1 MKLLLRKNKTP
12 WKDDDLIRVVRAA
25 LRSIVGE
32 ERQNIQD
39 VYVFDAQEA
48 AETTIYASG
57 GCDFKLDVG
66 PLLPL
71 EVVAN
76 AGMSRPVL
84 PPRVVS
90 ELMVEI
96 RAFHGENRL
105 LRVKPPMVQAKRPTV
120 KKAAVPKPET
130 FLDQV
135 KVDVEKAQ
143 ARVKKYQS
151 LVERA
156 ERDVRKHERRLK
168 GAQKRAEEAA

>member
-48 AETTIYASG
+48 AETMIYASG

-66 PLLPL
+66 LLLPL

-76 AGMSRPVL
+76 AGTTRPVL

-96 RAFHGENRL
+96 RAFHGENRP
-105 LRVKPPMVQAKRPTV
+105 LRIKPPMVLGKRPTV
-120 KKAAVPKPET
+120 KKAAGQKPAT
-130 FLDQV
+130 FIDQV
-135 KVDVEKAQ
+135 KLDVEKAE
-143 ARVKKYQS
+143 ARVRKYQS

-168 GAQKRAEEAA
+168 SAQRRAEEAA